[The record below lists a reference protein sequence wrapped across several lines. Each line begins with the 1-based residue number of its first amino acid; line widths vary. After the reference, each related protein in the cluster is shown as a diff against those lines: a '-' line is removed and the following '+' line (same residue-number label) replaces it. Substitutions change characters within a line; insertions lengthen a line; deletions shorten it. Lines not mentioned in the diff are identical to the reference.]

1 MIPNILNTVTD
12 KTKSGFFLDSIV
24 GEGTTVFELLASEAQ
39 KPLIRGNAFLVLNL
53 RLHILDSVGRFHV
66 KGDGLASG

>member
-1 MIPNILNTVTD
+1 
-12 KTKSGFFLDSIV
+12 
-24 GEGTTVFELLASEAQ
+24 
-39 KPLIRGNAFLVLNL
+39 LNL